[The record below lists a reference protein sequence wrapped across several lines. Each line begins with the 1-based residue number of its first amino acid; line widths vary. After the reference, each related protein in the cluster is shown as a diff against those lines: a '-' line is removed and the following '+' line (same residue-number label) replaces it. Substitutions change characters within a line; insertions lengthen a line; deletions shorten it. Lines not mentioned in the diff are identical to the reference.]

1 MTQGCGSR
9 LQLHGINKHFGATQV
24 LRDIHLDIQPGELLC
39 FLGPSGCG
47 KTTLL
52 RIIAGLEA
60 QSSGR
65 LVQGERDISLLPPR
79 QRDFGIVFQSYA
91 LFPNLSV
98 HANIAFGLRS
108 QRLAKAAIN
117 QRVSELLELIGLSEH
132 ANKYPAQLS
141 GGQQQRVALA
151 RALAPAPGLLLLD
164 EPLSALDARVRGHLR
179 KEIRRLQQQLGVTTI
194 LVTHDQEEAL
204 TMADRVVVMN

>member
-9 LQLHGINKHFGATQV
+9 LQLHGINKHFGA
-24 LRDIHLDIQPGELLC
+24 HPGVARYSPGYPDRVNCCAFLAPRAAARPPCCASSPAWKHKAAAVWCKASGIFPCCRRASATSASC
-39 FLGPSGCG
+39 FNPMRCSPISACTPTSPS
-47 KTTLL
+47 
-52 RIIAGLEA
+52 
-60 QSSGR
+60 
-65 LVQGERDISLLPPR
+65 
-79 QRDFGIVFQSYA
+79 
-91 LFPNLSV
+91 
-98 HANIAFGLRS
+98 GLRS

-164 EPLSALDARVRGHLR
+164 EPLSALDAHGCAATCVKKSAACNSSSGSPLFWSPMTR
-179 KEIRRLQQQLGVTTI
+179 KKP
-194 LVTHDQEEAL
+194 
-204 TMADRVVVMN
+204 